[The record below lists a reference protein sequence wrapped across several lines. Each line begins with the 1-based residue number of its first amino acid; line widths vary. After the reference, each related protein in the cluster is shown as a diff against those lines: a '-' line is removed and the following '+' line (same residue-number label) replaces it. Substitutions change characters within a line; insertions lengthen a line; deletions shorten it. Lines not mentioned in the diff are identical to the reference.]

1 MASTIHDKYA
11 KAVASQKLIA
21 DPAQQVILPAL
32 EELHSHLNNTVS
44 PTGLRKM
51 FSKDPQPVK
60 GLYLWGGVGV
70 GKSMLIDL
78 FVDAVNAPKRRVH
91 FHEFMQEVHTA
102 LHRARKSGAKDALKP
117 VAKAIS
123 DKVRLLALD
132 EMQINDI
139 TDAMIVGRLFEQLM
153 ASGVILMT
161 TSNRQPDDLYK
172 DGLNRS
178 LFLPF
183 IELMKTRLDVHEL
196 SSPIDYR
203 QGQLA
208 GRAVYFHPANAEA
221 KNAIDEI
228 WNELAGGPGKTL
240 VLHLKERTTEIPLFR
255 NGVARAQFWDL
266 CGKPLGPADYL
277 ALSDAVRV
285 LILENVPRLG
295 RTNYNEAKR
304 FVMLI
309 DTLYEANVRL
319 VVSAADVPE
328 RLYLEGTGAF
338 EFERTASRLQE
349 MQSKD
354 WANQR

>member
-1 MASTIHDKYA
+1 
-11 KAVASQKLIA
+11 
-21 DPAQQVILPAL
+21 
-32 EELHSHLNNTVS
+32 
-44 PTGLRKM
+44 
-51 FSKDPQPVK
+51 
-60 GLYLWGGVGV
+60 
-70 GKSMLIDL
+70 
-78 FVDAVNAPKRRVH
+78 
-91 FHEFMQEVHTA
+91 
-102 LHRARKSGAKDALKP
+102 
-117 VAKAIS
+117 
-123 DKVRLLALD
+123 
-132 EMQINDI
+132 
-139 TDAMIVGRLFEQLM
+139 
-153 ASGVILMT
+153 
-161 TSNRQPDDLYK
+161 
-172 DGLNRS
+172 
-178 LFLPF
+178 
-183 IELMKTRLDVHEL
+183 
-196 SSPIDYR
+196 
-203 QGQLA
+203 
-208 GRAVYFHPANAEA
+208 
-221 KNAIDEI
+221 AIDEI